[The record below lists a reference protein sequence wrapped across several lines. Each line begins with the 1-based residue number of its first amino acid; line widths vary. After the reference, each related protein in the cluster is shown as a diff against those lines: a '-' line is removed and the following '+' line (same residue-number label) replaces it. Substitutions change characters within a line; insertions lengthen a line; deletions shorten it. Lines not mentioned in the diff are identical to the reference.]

1 MKKCPSENVRGKYL
15 VSCITVGKTTAGNAA
30 VRDNRWH
37 EKYEMHS
44 QFREVSFVL
53 AENSETSDVSV
64 SNYL

>member
-1 MKKCPSENVRGKYL
+1 
-15 VSCITVGKTTAGNAA
+15 
-30 VRDNRWH
+30 
-37 EKYEMHS
+37 MHS